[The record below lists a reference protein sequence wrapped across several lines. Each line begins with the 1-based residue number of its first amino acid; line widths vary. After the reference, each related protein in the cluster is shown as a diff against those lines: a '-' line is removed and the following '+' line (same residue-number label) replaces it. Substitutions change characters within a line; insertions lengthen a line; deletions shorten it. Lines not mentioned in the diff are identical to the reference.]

1 MFLLLTL
8 NKCMLAGKSS
18 GLFCQM
24 LSLTKKCQSR
34 RLSLKLSIYAVESV
48 HLDSQFVCFSFVW
61 MLWQHDYD
69 FVFELIFRQ
78 ILGTSYVSVEKYCKN
93 ANSLLSLWIYL
104 CELFSRNIKGHAVIY
119 FFLRVLRNSCT
130 LAKSFFVF
138 KTFLRWLSLISL
150 RLW

>member
-1 MFLLLTL
+1 
-8 NKCMLAGKSS
+8 MLAGKSS

-69 FVFELIFRQ
+69 FVFELIFKDCN
-78 ILGTSYVSVEKYCKN
+78 ISSDLGHVLCVSGK
-93 ANSLLSLWIYL
+93 
-104 CELFSRNIKGHAVIY
+104 
-119 FFLRVLRNSCT
+119 VL
-130 LAKSFFVF
+130 
-138 KTFLRWLSLISL
+138 
-150 RLW
+150 